1 MRKIMLCF
9 VVAACAAVGA
19 RGGAPVK
26 LWERE
31 IGVAGS
37 FRPFGGA
44 VVADLDGNGKDDV
57 VVAAADGKCHVWRA
71 NGTVFPGFPTQVH
84 RSGYYFTSSPAVGD
98 IDGDGDLEV
107 VVGGRGTYP
116 RDGGA
121 LYAWHH
127 SGKAVSGFPKDE
139 IYVSGSVALEDLDGD
154 GACEM
159 IAAENNYPA
168 GRVHVYD
175 GAGKGFP
182 GWPKNLASGPD
193 GEFAVGDI
201 DGDGEPEI
209 LLPSKT
215 QAGRYALFA
224 WNADG
229 TAVNG
234 FPYLFHD
241 PKTYMGGAA
250 PTLADWNND
259 GKLEI
264 GFGTGP
270 ISTPTD
276 PRQSYFY
283 LLDGKGKVLPGWPK
297 KVGRMRTAASAADVD
312 GDGRLEIVA
321 HEYHPG
327 GYLYVWN
334 YNGSAVTGF
343 PVSSMEDMANAAVA
357 DVDGDGRF
365 EIIGNRGWGEIVGF
379 NHDGSPL
386 AGFPVLTRGDA
397 SGNSVVI
404 WDIDRDGA
412 LEMVTV
418 SSNWGAG
425 YVEAY
430 RLGGDADSPVWPM
443 HNHDRR
449 HTCCYD
455 TDLGIG
461 IKLTYFRARAEG
473 EAVLLR
479 WATGGEWNH
488 AGFNLYRAPAGGDD
502 PKTKLNSS
510 LVTGKSPYT
519 FLDGDVDPGEEYDY
533 WLEAVE
539 LSGGKE
545 TYGPVRCST
554 GGAAKASFALAQ
566 NRPNPARATTTVA
579 FSVSAPCEATLAIYD
594 LAGRRVA
601 SRVAAAAA
609 GNNELELDVSA
620 FAPGVYTYRLEAGGE
635 AAAKRMVVVR

>member
-1 MRKIMLCF
+1 MRKIIIYF
-9 VVAACAAVGA
+9 VVAACAPLGA
-19 RGGAPVK
+19 RGEAPVK

-31 IGVAGS
+31 IGVAVNGYL
-37 FRPFGGA
+37 RPLGGA

-57 VVAAADGKCHVWRA
+57 VVAAAGKCHVWRA
-71 NGTVFPGFPTQVH
+71 NGTVFPGFPKRVH
-84 RSGYYFTSSPAVGD
+84 RSGYYFASSPAVGD

-107 VVGGRGTYP
+107 VVGARGWST
-116 RDGGA
+116 GGA

-127 SGKAVSGFPKDE
+127 TGKAVSGFPKDG
-139 IYVSGSVALEDLDGD
+139 IFVSGSVALEDLDGD
-154 GACEM
+154 GACE
-159 IAAENNYPA
+159 ILAAERDWPL
-168 GRVHVYD
+168 GKVHVYD
-175 GAGKGFP
+175 GAGKAFP
-182 GWPKNLASGPD
+182 GWPKNLNAVPYS
-193 GEFAVGDI
+193 EFAVGDV
-201 DGDGEPEI
+201 DGDRKPEI
-209 LLPSKT
+209 LLSSTTK
-215 QAGRYALFA
+215 AGRYALFA

-241 PKTYMGGAA
+241 PKTYMSDAA
-250 PTLADWNND
+250 PTLADWNGD

-264 GFGTGP
+264 AFGTGP

-297 KVGRMRTAASAADVD
+297 KVERMRTAASAADVD

-321 HEYHPG
+321 HEYYPG

-357 DVDGDGRF
+357 DVDGDGHF
-365 EIIGNRGWGEIVGF
+365 EVIGNRGWGEIVGF

-386 AGFPVLTRGDA
+386 AGFPITTRGDS
-397 SGNSVVI
+397 SGNSVVV

-412 LEMVTV
+412 LEMVTI
-418 SSNWGAG
+418 SANWGAG
-425 YVEAY
+425 YVEAF
-430 RLGGDADSPVWPM
+430 RLGGDADSAVWPM

-461 IKLTYFRARAEG
+461 VELAYFRARAEG
-473 EAVLLR
+473 EAVVLR
-479 WATGGEWNH
+479 WATAGEWNH
-488 AGFNLYRAPAGGDD
+488 AGFNLLRGLAKADGA
-502 PKTKLNSS
+502 KAKLNASFI
-510 LVTGKSPYT
+510 TGKSPYR
-519 FLDGDVDPGEEYDY
+519 FLDRDVERGEEYKY
-533 WLEAVE
+533 WLEAVD
-539 LSGGKE
+539 LNGGKE
-545 TYGPVRCST
+545 TFGPVRCAA
-554 GGAAKASFALAQ
+554 GGVAKASFALAQ
-566 NRPNPARATTTVA
+566 NVPNPARATTTVA
-579 FSVSAPCEATLAIYD
+579 FSVPAACEAALAIYD

-601 SRVAAAAA
+601 SRVVAAKA
-609 GNNELELDVSA
+609 GPNELDVDVSA
-620 FAPGVYTYRLEAGGE
+620 LPPGVYTYRLEAGGE